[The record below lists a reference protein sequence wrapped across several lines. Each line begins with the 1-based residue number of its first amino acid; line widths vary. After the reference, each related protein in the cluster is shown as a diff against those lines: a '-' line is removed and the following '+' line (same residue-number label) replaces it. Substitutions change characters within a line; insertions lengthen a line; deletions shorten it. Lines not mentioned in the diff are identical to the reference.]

1 MVKTTKTETMDQ
13 VSGQASCSNC
23 HSGGY
28 GSSLIA
34 ALIVVATF
42 LNIGANWYIANM
54 EKTGGTDTASQI
66 SETLKQIQY
75 DQAGGKDVY
84 DLYMKLQKL
93 QAQNQ
98 KSKLESQ
105 IQSLE
110 GNAPSADSGA
120 PAAPTAN
127 KTFTD
132 AQYAGVF
139 KDSYVEGNAKAK
151 ITLVEYSDLEC
162 PYCIMQ
168 KKNGTIEGL
177 RKKYGDSVN
186 VIFKPLNLARHP
198 GSDQKGWAS
207 LCVAKLGGVD
217 KYSKF
222 YNTILSNSEVQGPV
236 YALDKV
242 SSLAKEVGVDQ
253 KKFDACYNGKE
264 TEALYKSYTA
274 EAMAYSVNG
283 TPTTLI
289 LNNETKQYDLVQ
301 GAAPA
306 ANFETIVDKLLAAK

>member
-1 MVKTTKTETMDQ
+1 MVKTTKTETTPVFETMP
-13 VSGQASCSNC
+13 VASN
-23 HSGGY
+23 GN
-28 GSSLIA
+28 GSSVIA
-34 ALIVVATF
+34 LLLVVCTA
-42 LNIGANWYIANM
+42 LNIGANWYIAKM
-54 EKTGGTDTASQI
+54 GTGSGVDTAAQI
-66 SETLKQIQY
+66 SKTLKEIQY
-75 DQAGGKDVY
+75 DQAGGEDVY
-84 DLYMKLQKL
+84 ALYMKLQKL
-93 QAQNQ
+93 QAQTQ

-110 GNAPSADSGA
+110 GGSA
-120 PAAPTAN
+120 PAADGGAAPAPTAN

-139 KDSYVEGNAKAK
+139 KDSFVEGNAKAK

-168 KKNGTIEGL
+168 KKNGTIENL
-177 RKKYGDSVN
+177 KKKYGDSVN
-186 VIFKPLNLARHP
+186 VVFKPLNLARHP
-198 GSDQKGWAS
+198 GADQKGWAS
-207 LCVAKLGGVD
+207 LCAGKIGGAD
-217 KYSKF
+217 KYSKY
-222 YNTILSNSEVQGPV
+222 YNAILNGSEVQGPL
-236 YALDKV
+236 YALDKL
-242 SSLAKEVGVDQ
+242 SGLAKEVGVDQ
-253 KKFDACYNGKE
+253 KKFDTCYNGKE
-264 TEALYKSYTA
+264 TEAIYKSYTT